1 MSLSANDLQK
11 MLMKLRGAECE
22 GESETAQE
30 MGELSFERAMT
41 DNALRTLA
49 PVKAPEDLALRIR
62 LALSHEKVRAE
73 RRFFGRLQYRMDL
86 FVENTL
92 RPMGL
97 QVAVA
102 TIALLAVIGGGL
114 MLGTVA
120 PQQTVEANDEPLSG
134 FSAPRYMYSLA
145 GEQQVVGSVTDEPL
159 VVQAMVD
166 PAGRVYDYR
175 VISGK
180 LDGATEQALRQRMLT
195 GVFQPAHV
203 FGQPVRGRVVLTF
216 ADVVVRA

>member
-1 MSLSANDLQK
+1 MSLSANELHK
-11 MLMKLRGAECE
+11 MLMKLRGHENE
-22 GESETAQE
+22 VEQEPAQAME
-30 MGELSFERAMT
+30 ELTFERALT

-49 PVKAPEDLALRIR
+49 PAKAPEDLALRIR

-73 RRFFGRLQYRMDL
+73 RKFFGRLKYQLDL
-86 FVENTL
+86 FVENSL
-92 RPMGL
+92 KPMGL

-102 TIALLAVIGGGL
+102 TVALVAVIGGVL

-120 PQQTVEANDEPLSG
+120 PQQAVMANDEPLNG

-145 GEQQVVGSVTDEPL
+145 GDQQAVGSVTDEPL

-166 PAGRVYDYR
+166 TSGRVYDYY
-175 VISGK
+175 VLSGK
-180 LDGATEQALRQRMLT
+180 LDGTAEQALRQRMLT

-216 ADVVVRA
+216 ADVMVRA